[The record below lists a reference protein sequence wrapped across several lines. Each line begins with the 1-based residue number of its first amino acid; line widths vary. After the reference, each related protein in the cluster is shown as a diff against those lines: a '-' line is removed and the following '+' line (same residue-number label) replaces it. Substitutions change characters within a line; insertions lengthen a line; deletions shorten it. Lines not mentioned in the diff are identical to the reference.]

1 MTEDTPPATAEQRP
15 QQQQPTTDVDPLL
28 AAYRH
33 DVHKLQGRAHTA
45 AADTVVG
52 VRVNETVPRGADAD
66 AALLSRPRGD
76 PEQTVANHCLPSRL
90 SLLTG
95 APTRQTNID
104 EAAIQTAIRDLIR
117 IEDPAAAHRAWLDSW
132 VATLYNESL
141 YYPYT
146 SLKYHVLLTAA
157 LLANY
162 RAGAGFTDLQLVV
175 DDPDREPVPHRTI
188 LATDVLA
195 LRLTHDTDEPGA
207 RLGPRPARS
216 FADVWS
222 RLPEQPLP
230 VDDLRECRLLD
241 AQLRRIRSWST
252 ALQYIEE
259 FLATTGLADG
269 LPEGVADS
277 GGGANEV

>member
-15 QQQQPTTDVDPLL
+15 HSKATTDVDPLL

-33 DVHKLQGRAHTA
+33 DEHKLRGRAHTA
-45 AADTVVG
+45 GADTVAG

-104 EAAIQTAIRDLIR
+104 EAAIQTAIRDLIT
-117 IEDPAAAHRAWLDSW
+117 IADPAAAHRAWLDSW

-162 RAGAGFTDLQLVV
+162 RAGATFGDLQLVV

-195 LRLTHDTDEPGA
+195 LRLTHDTDESGA
-207 RLGPRPARS
+207 PLGPRPVRS
-216 FADVWS
+216 FADAWS

-252 ALQYIEE
+252 ALQYIEA
-259 FLATTGLADG
+259 FCATTGLADG
-269 LPEGVADS
+269 LPEGITDT
-277 GGGANEV
+277 GGGAHGI